1 MKFTLVFGKCIR
13 FKQGVNK
20 AVFNYFKMPKKKKKN
35 VVFRIIF
42 DIVFAPIHIMRSVLS
57 YCIVLKWLKD
67 PDVHNIIYKVL
78 IVRNF

>member
-20 AVFNYFKMPKKKKKN
+20 AIFNYFKMSKKKKN
-35 VVFRIIF
+35 VVFRITF
-42 DIVFAPIHIMRSVLS
+42 DIVFAPIHMRSVLS

-78 IVRNF
+78 IVRHF